1 MTTREKCRTFH
12 DCEGCSH
19 CSENPRRC
27 EYCADP
33 WDECLCDF
41 QTVPP
46 HAEESGDL
54 FTACEMCGW
63 FGIPI
68 DGEGMATELC
78 EECETTPPAV
88 VVAMGLSEL
97 LVDLEG
103 MNLPDMSGNSKA
115 NYLEILADAV
125 LLLRTHAIPDGH
137 PWAVK

>member
-1 MTTREKCRTFH
+1 
-12 DCEGCSH
+12 
-19 CSENPRRC
+19 
-27 EYCADP
+27 
-33 WDECLCDF
+33 
-41 QTVPP
+41 
-46 HAEESGDL
+46 
-54 FTACEMCGW
+54 MCGW